1 MSANHNIAEQKTTP
15 AVNLYAYAASAVPP
29 KMDRQIHLASGETP
43 RGDFWIDSKI
53 PRALLEVHQINP
65 QLISDRAQR

>member
-1 MSANHNIAEQKTTP
+1 MSANHNIAEQETTP

-29 KMDRQIHLASGETP
+29 KMDRQIHLAIGETP
-43 RGDFWIDSKI
+43 RGDFWIDTKI